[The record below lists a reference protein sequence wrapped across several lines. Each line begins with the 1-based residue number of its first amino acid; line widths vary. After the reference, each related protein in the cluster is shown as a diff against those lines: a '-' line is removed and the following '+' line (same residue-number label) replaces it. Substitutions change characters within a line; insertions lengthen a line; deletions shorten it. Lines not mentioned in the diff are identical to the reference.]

1 LFQVRLLVKL
11 HFFTTLKEMKSKTS
25 AAHSADKKVN
35 KQKLIEALLN
45 WFTENKR
52 DLPWRNTR
60 DPYRIW
66 ISEVML
72 QQTQVA
78 TVIPYYHRFIETF
91 PDVRA
96 LAQAK
101 DNLLMKAWEGLGY
114 YARARNLREAARVIV
129 AKYQGK
135 LPASPAALRELKG
148 FGAYTA
154 ASVAS
159 LAFNEDCAA
168 VDGNVMRVLSRVFAI
183 ESDIRKAAAKR
194 EFQRIADSLV
204 PPGRAGEFNEALMEL
219 GALICKPKNPACER
233 CPIRR
238 YCRAYAQ
245 GRVAELPRKS
255 PRQAPPHHHIAIG
268 VVHKNNRVLIALRP
282 AEGLLGNLWEFPGGK
297 LKGEET
303 LAECCRREVLEETGI
318 DIEVGRCISVV
329 PHSFTHL
336 RITLHAFHCRYLGG
350 KAVPK
355 SSQKIIW
362 VGLKELEKYAFPKAN
377 KKIIEDLFNSPT
389 FESAEDE
396 GVKG

>member
-1 LFQVRLLVKL
+1 
-11 HFFTTLKEMKSKTS
+11 MS
-25 AAHSADKKVN
+25 APHATDKKFN
-35 KQKLIEALLN
+35 KKNFIEALLA
-45 WFTENKR
+45 WFAKNKR
-52 DLPWRNTR
+52 DLPWRQTR

-78 TVIPYYHRFIETF
+78 TVIPYYHRFLKAF
-91 PDVRA
+91 PDIQN

-101 DNLLMKAWEGLGY
+101 DHLLMKAWEGLGY
-114 YARARNLREAARVIV
+114 YARARNLREAAQVIV
-129 AKYQGK
+129 EKHGGK
-135 LPASPAALRELKG
+135 LPASREALSELKG

-159 LAFNEDCAA
+159 LAFNQDAAA

-204 PPGRAGEFNEALMEL
+204 PAGRAGEFNEALMEL

-233 CPIRR
+233 CPVRR
-238 YCRAYAQ
+238 FCRAFRQ

-255 PRQAPPHHHIAIG
+255 PKQATPHHHIAIG
-268 VVHKNNRVLIALRP
+268 VVHKNGRVLIALRP

-297 LKGEET
+297 LQSPET

-318 DIEVGRCISVV
+318 DIEVGNCFSVV
-329 PHSFTHL
+329 PHSFTHF
-336 RITLHAFHCRYLGG
+336 RITLHAFHCRYKTG
-350 KAVPK
+350 KASPR

-362 VGLKELEKYAFPKAN
+362 VRAKDLDKYAFPKAN
-377 KKIIEDLFNSPT
+377 KKIIEDLLVSPH
-389 FESAEDE
+389 FES
-396 GVKG
+396 